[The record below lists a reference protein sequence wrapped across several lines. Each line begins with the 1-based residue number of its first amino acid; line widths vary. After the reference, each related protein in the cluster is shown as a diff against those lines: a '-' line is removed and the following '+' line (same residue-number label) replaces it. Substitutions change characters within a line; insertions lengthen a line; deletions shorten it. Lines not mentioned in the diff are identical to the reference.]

1 MTPTIYAYYFCDK
14 SKQIL
19 SDKEAAGMKALT
31 LDNNFEMNDDMGVG
45 AKYYR
50 NNKDDD
56 QVIGYIKTNSS
67 PICPIQIRICSIQAL
82 MIRKLQI

>member
-19 SDKEAAGMKALT
+19 SDKEAAAMRALS
-31 LDNNFEMNDDMGVG
+31 LDNNFEMNDDMGAG
-45 AKYYR
+45 GKYYR

-56 QVIGYIKTNSS
+56 QVVDYIKTNSS
-67 PICPIQIRICSIQAL
+67 PICPIQIRICSIRAL